1 MEMTLAFLW
10 FAAGAVMAL
19 LLKSI
24 IYFHEQRK
32 IVVTLVT
39 HFVVLI
45 EKLKHEIKKGYQLK
59 HKALEETNLDKKEL
73 DKIKELDNNVA
84 DNWEIFSVAIMM
96 NCLPDKYKM
105 YLQESFKIEFKERD
119 K

>member
-1 MEMTLAFLW
+1 MTLAFLW
-10 FAAGAVMAL
+10 FAAGAVLAL
-19 LLKSI
+19 LLKNI

-59 HKALEETNLDKKEL
+59 HAALEETNLDKKEL
-73 DKIKELDNNVA
+73 DKIKELDNNVI
-84 DNWEIFSVAIMM
+84 DNWEVV
-96 NCLPDKYKM
+96 
-105 YLQESFKIEFKERD
+105 SFKIMLECLPVKYRAFFEDSPLVKKKRR
-119 K
+119 KR